1 MDGSPRAN
9 VSRRAVLNSP
19 TGRGHG
25 SQGGQ
30 EGRKGGLQ
38 RKMRSR
44 SFLITTFRSAFFLY
58 RSVTREPASAAHWE

>member
-25 SQGGQ
+25 SQGGFG
-30 EGRKGGLQ
+30 ETASLGRRGG
-38 RKMRSR
+38 RGG
-44 SFLITTFRSAFFLY
+44 FRG
-58 RSVTREPASAAHWE
+58 R